1 VFFATSLDQDTAPS
15 GDQRT
20 ALKRWI
26 WTTFFSRRYSKR
38 LEQLNEDV
46 REIQNLRN
54 GYSHA
59 LGVFDV
65 DLKAEFFI
73 DSPFNLNTVNTKAFI
88 LLLAGG
94 VPLSFISGAPVDLSP
109 VLRECNKKEFHHIF
123 SKKILAERSIGQKR
137 INSLSNFAILNRAE
151 NNKIGGLAPS
161 QYRAK
166 MPQNHEALRLVLKS
180 AFCFEEMF
188 DDDFEKFEKRRASLL
203 VARAYELMELD

>member
-1 VFFATSLDQDTAPS
+1 M
-15 GDQRT
+15 
-20 ALKRWI
+20 
-26 WTTFFSRRYSKR
+26 
-38 LEQLNEDV
+38 
-46 REIQNLRN
+46 
-54 GYSHA
+54 
-59 LGVFDV
+59 
-65 DLKAEFFI
+65 DLKAELFI